1 MILELKVPKYHQLIQ
16 IITLIKI
23 FLFGLELRANKLH
36 ILKSNESDK
45 EQRLYFDEIPHM
57 SYDQRKTNLKRHL

>member
-45 EQRLYFDEIPHM
+45 EQRLYFDEIPRM